1 MDHGVQAVGADV
13 FTERAAGQIERNR
26 EIERTGRIERNRE
39 IKQTEPNEQTGQAE
53 PTGGNDRWKR

>member
-1 MDHGVQAVGADV
+1 MDYGVQAVGADV

-26 EIERTGRIERNRE
+26 EIERTGRNRE
-39 IKQTEPNEQTGQAE
+39 IKQIEPNEQTGQAE